1 MPRRVPGPYGR
12 NKKIENIMLLLKNST
27 PSKEKR
33 QKDEKTLNRDE
44 YKNQVIDNVIK
55 LFFCCCLVTK
65 SCLSLLWP
73 CDLWPAHFSVHGI
86 SQARI
91 LECVATSFSRGS
103 SSPGIKPTSPHWQ
116 ADSLTLSH
124 QGNLIKLY
132 LIHYLSKAMQ
142 WSFGG
147 RLN

>member
-1 MPRRVPGPYGR
+1 MPRRVPGPYGK

-65 SCLSLLWP
+65 SCLSLL
-73 CDLWPAHFSVHGI
+73 
-86 SQARI
+86 
-91 LECVATSFSRGS
+91 
-103 SSPGIKPTSPHWQ
+103 
-116 ADSLTLSH
+116 
-124 QGNLIKLY
+124 
-132 LIHYLSKAMQ
+132 
-142 WSFGG
+142 
-147 RLN
+147 